1 LVSCPSLNNNQGIIT
16 ILRQDDMHK
25 IGIFQP
31 SLGEL
36 MGNVMRSITSV
47 NYHIIFYNS
56 INYETSIG
64 YLNIVEIFVNPRYSK
79 DVKIYSQYQI
89 LTNNSVNEFSK
100 YFDLDPQT
108 NDLFL
113 SSEGSVNLAE
123 DQVLQK
129 LVT

>member
-1 LVSCPSLNNNQGIIT
+1 
-16 ILRQDDMHK
+16 MHK